1 MCERRPVAT
10 TTLWLL
16 LSLAGC
22 AGPGALQ
29 RPPEPLPPAAWSNV
43 AASTAPTNPLSQLSP
58 AWWLALGDAQL
69 DALQAQAQQTHLN
82 TLRRNLAWR
91 MGQLQARQAG
101 LDEQPRL
108 NLSLG
113 SNASKN
119 LQPDGGSTTVV
130 NGVSVALAGQ
140 DAGWQTNY
148 GANLGL
154 SYEWDVWSRLS
165 QATQAAQADA
175 DSRLEDLRDARAL
188 ASTQVA
194 EAYWH
199 IAAID
204 AQQAL
209 LTEQQQLADEAVRI
223 AQRRWAEGKIRA
235 LDVDTAISQQY
246 LIRKRL
252 QGSQVDRALQ
262 LQTLSQ
268 LLDQAPPAI
277 APGQAQL
284 PLVEPTVPELGLPAQ
299 TLERRPDV
307 RRARLGVD
315 AALARSHS
323 AEAARYPA
331 LNLSTGLNTSGNRWR
346 DWFSQPLATLG
357 LNLAIPLVDWRRL
370 DAQRDLSHLALDD
383 AALALR
389 ATVRQALVEVESAL
403 LERQRWQADWQAA
416 QTQQMEKAKAE
427 TVAKQRLDAGAASRL
442 DALQARQGRLEAEL
456 TLIDLRLR
464 AWQIQLQLLKA
475 MGEAMPS

>member
-1 MCERRPVAT
+1 MCERRPVA

-22 AGPGALQ
+22 AGPNTV
-29 RPPEPLPPAAWSNV
+29 RPPEPQLPAAWSNA
-43 AASTAPTNPLSQLSP
+43 AASTAPANTPSQPSP

-69 DALQAQAQQTHLN
+69 DALQALAQQTHLN

-113 SNASKN
+113 RNASKN

-194 EAYWH
+194 EAYWR

-209 LTEQQQLADEAVRI
+209 LAEQQQLADEAVRI
-223 AQRRWAEGKIRA
+223 AQRRWAEGKVRA

-246 LIRKRL
+246 QTRKRL
-252 QGSQVDRALQ
+252 QGSQVDRQLQ

-268 LLDQAPPAI
+268 LLDQSPPAI

-284 PLVEPTVPELGLPAQ
+284 PLTEPTVPELGLPAQ

-307 RRARLGVD
+307 RRARLAVD

-331 LNLSTGLNTSGNRWR
+331 LNLSTGLNTSGSRWR

-357 LNLAIPLVDWRRL
+357 QNLAIPLVDWRRL

-389 ATVRQALVEVESAL
+389 ASVRQALVDVESAL

-416 QTQQMEKAKAE
+416 QTQQVEKAKAE

-442 DALQARQGRLEAEL
+442 DALQARQARLGAEL
-456 TLIDLRLR
+456 DLIDLRLR